1 MPKEEETT
9 VREVLQV
16 RYGEIF
22 LKGLNRPTFLRMLV
36 DRVRDAVKAVGSHVW
51 LSDGRIYV
59 SDAADMD
66 EAIRRVTK
74 VFGVHSV
81 CRAVEMEKDSF
92 EALCAQAAKLMEGYQ
107 GTFKVNARR
116 SDKRYPMDSP
126 TINVEM
132 GAYLLEHLP
141 GLKVDVKNPEV
152 VLSVEIRDLAYLY
165 THPIP
170 AVGGMPVGSNGKAT
184 LLLSGGIDS
193 PVAGWMIAKRGV
205 RVDAVHF
212 YSFPYT
218 SERAREKVLDL
229 ARILSESLC
238 GVRVHV
244 VPFTKIQEE
253 LRRCILEGAD
263 RTRFLEAARRASQYV
278 PMLEHAQKLVE
289 EGVSTVDEVIRTL
302 LAL

>member
-36 DRVRDAVKAVGSHVW
+36 DRVRDAVKAVGGHVW

-81 CRAVEMEKDSF
+81 CRAIEMEKDSF

-193 PVAGWMIAKRGV
+193 PVAGWMIAKRGAWM
-205 RVDAVHF
+205 R
-212 YSFPYT
+212 YT
-218 SERAREKVLDL
+218 SIPSRIPASGRAKRCW
-229 ARILSESLC
+229 ILPASSAKACAVCVCMWCRLPTSRC
-238 GVRVHV
+238 R
-244 VPFTKIQEE
+244 FTKSAMRITPPSS
-253 LRRCILEGAD
+253 C
-263 RTRFLEAARRASQYV
+263 AA
-278 PMLEHAQKLVE
+278 
-289 EGVSTVDEVIRTL
+289 I
-302 LAL
+302 

>member
-36 DRVRDAVKAVGSHVW
+36 DRVRDAVKAVGGHVW

-81 CRAVEMEKDSF
+81 CRAIEMEKDSF

-126 TINVEM
+126 TISA
-132 GAYLLEHLP
+132 GASAGAQGGREKPGGRAFGGDPRP
-141 GLKVDVKNPEV
+141 GLPVYP
-152 VLSVEIRDLAYLY
+152 SHSR
-165 THPIP
+165 
-170 AVGGMPVGSNGKAT
+170 GGRH
-184 LLLSGGIDS
+184 
-193 PVAGWMIAKRGV
+193 AG
-205 RVDAVHF
+205 RVQRQGYAAAF
-212 YSFPYT
+212 
-218 SERAREKVLDL
+218 
-229 ARILSESLC
+229 
-238 GVRVHV
+238 
-244 VPFTKIQEE
+244 
-253 LRRCILEGAD
+253 RR
-263 RTRFLEAARRASQYV
+263 
-278 PMLEHAQKLVE
+278 H
-289 EGVSTVDEVIRTL
+289 
-302 LAL
+302 